1 MIHASYLRLPRHAI
15 DMRPQTRGVSRRKQ
29 IYVYYDTPHIWYRYE
44 HIYEYRDTPHIYT
57 DTPHIYT
64 DTPRAD
70 FWEILLSPLQNWLR
84 NNSQKSA
91 E

>member
-1 MIHASYLRLPRHAI
+1 MRRVVDMRRVIRYVDLFIMIHASYLRIPRHAI

-70 FWEILLSPLQNWLR
+70 F
-84 NNSQKSA
+84 
-91 E
+91 